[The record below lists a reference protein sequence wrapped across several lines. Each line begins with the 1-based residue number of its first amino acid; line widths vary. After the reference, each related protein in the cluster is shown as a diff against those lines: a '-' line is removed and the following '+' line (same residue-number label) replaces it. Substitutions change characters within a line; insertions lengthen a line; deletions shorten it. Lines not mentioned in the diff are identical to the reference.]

1 MEQIFNNHINK
12 EYSFLKF
19 DNNFLDENKTIII
32 NEIENNLKIN
42 DNVINNYK
50 EIFKMKIEGIFSK
63 TI

>member
-50 EIFKMKIEGIFSK
+50 EIFKMKII
-63 TI
+63 IY